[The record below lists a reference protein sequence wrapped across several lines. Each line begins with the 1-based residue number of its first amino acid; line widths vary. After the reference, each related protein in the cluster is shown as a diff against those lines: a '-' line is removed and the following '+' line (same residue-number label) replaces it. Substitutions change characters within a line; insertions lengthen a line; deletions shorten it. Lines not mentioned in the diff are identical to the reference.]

1 MAKKKSGLG
10 NGLASLMGGAS
21 LETAPAGATENA
33 ANAPAPATA
42 AASVQQLPAGITQ
55 DEQGQLWVDPAL
67 LKPNPHQPRQEF
79 DQEKL
84 NELAASIREHGVIEA
99 IIIED
104 AGDGTFYI
112 VAGERRT
119 RASRLAGLTKVPV
132 QLRHFSEQKKLEIA
146 LIENIQR
153 ADLNAIEEAQAYY
166 NLMELGGLNQ
176 EQVAARVGKK
186 RSTVANA
193 VRLLKLPEDMQSAIV
208 QGKLSAGHARALLAV
223 SEAADQRALFDRIT
237 TEGLSVRQAEAAVAE
252 FAEAAVHTQ
261 TKKLATAGGRDL
273 PPSPPEMRDPDFAAL
288 EGQFRDALGTKVVLK
303 GDLERG
309 TLQIEYFSRAD
320 LDRLYS
326 IFTRG

>member
-21 LETAPAGATENA
+21 SEAASPLAVAADTPAASAAPAV
-33 ANAPAPATA
+33 AP
-42 AASVQQLPAGITQ
+42 QHLPAGITA
-55 DEQGQLWVDPAL
+55 DEQGQLWASPSL

-84 NELAASIREHGVIEA
+84 NELADSIREHGVIES
-99 IIIED
+99 IIVED

-112 VAGERRT
+112 IAGERRT
-119 RASRLAGLTKVPV
+119 RAARLAGLDKVPV

-166 NLMELGGLNQ
+166 KLMELGGLNQ
-176 EQVAARVGKK
+176 EQVAERVGKN

-193 VRLLKLPEDMQSAIV
+193 IRLLKLPEDMQNAIV

-223 SEAADQRALFDRIT
+223 GDATDQRVLFGRIMGD
-237 TEGLSVRQAEAAVAE
+237 GLSVRQAEAAVAE
-252 FAEAAVHTQ
+252 FAESAKAKKAA
-261 TKKLATAGGRDL
+261 KAGAKD
-273 PPSPPEMRDPDFAAL
+273 SPVPESRDPDFVAL

-303 GDLERG
+303 GNMERG

-320 LDRLYS
+320 LDRLYQLMIS
-326 IFTRG
+326 NS